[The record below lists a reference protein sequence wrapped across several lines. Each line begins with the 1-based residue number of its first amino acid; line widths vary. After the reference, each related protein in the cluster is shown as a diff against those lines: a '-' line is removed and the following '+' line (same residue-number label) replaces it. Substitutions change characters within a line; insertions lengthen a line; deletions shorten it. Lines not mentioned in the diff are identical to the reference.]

1 MNLKAKKSVLIAMF
15 MLTAL
20 TLAENCFVG
29 KSRFPKQLQG
39 AVGMNECAWMAITG
53 SSLQD
58 AIYLGGFASQS
69 SGLANTYFPNSTYT
83 AVIARMN
90 TDTNIYAWRV
100 ALAADSEPNL

>member
-15 MLTAL
+15 TLTAL

-53 SSLQD
+53 LSS
-58 AIYLGGFASQS
+58 
-69 SGLANTYFPNSTYT
+69 
-83 AVIARMN
+83 
-90 TDTNIYAWRV
+90 
-100 ALAADSEPNL
+100 